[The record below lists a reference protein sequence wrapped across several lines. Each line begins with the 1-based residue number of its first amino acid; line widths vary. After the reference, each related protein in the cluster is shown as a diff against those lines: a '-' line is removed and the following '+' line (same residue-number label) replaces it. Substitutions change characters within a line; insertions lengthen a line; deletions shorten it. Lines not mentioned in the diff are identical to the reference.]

1 MNKKKP
7 RVGSDPLA
15 WIRDTT
21 KRKGKQGK
29 QGKPGNQELLG
40 KQIKRQTYHL
50 ETDLIDKIKK
60 YAYWERMKVSEVVNR
75 ALREFFKDK
84 KFTK

>member
-15 WIRDTT
+15 WIRDT
-21 KRKGKQGK
+21 REKGKQGK
-29 QGKPGNQELLG
+29 LSKQELLG
-40 KQIKRQTYHL
+40 KQTKRQTYHL
-50 ETDLIDKIKK
+50 EADLIDKIKK
-60 YAYWERMKVSEVVNR
+60 YAYWERVRVSEVVNR
-75 ALREFFKDK
+75 ALKEFFKDK

>member
-1 MNKKKP
+1 MDKKKP

-15 WIRDTT
+15 WIRDTSRV
-21 KRKGKQGK
+21 KSK
-29 QGKPGNQELLG
+29 QGKPSKQELPG
-40 KQIKRQTYHL
+40 KQTMRQTYHL
-50 ETDLIDKIKK
+50 ELDLIEKIKK
-60 YAYWERMKVSEVVNR
+60 YAYWERLKVSEVVNK

>member
-1 MNKKKP
+1 MKKEKP

-15 WIRDTT
+15 WIKDTS
-21 KRKGKQGK
+21 KEGSK
-29 QGKPGNQELLG
+29 QGKPGKQELLG
-40 KQIKRQTYHL
+40 KQTKRQTYHL
-50 ETDLIDKIKK
+50 EIDLIEKVKK
-60 YAYWERMKVSEVVNR
+60 CAYWERLKVSELVNR

>member
-1 MNKKKP
+1 MDKKKP

-21 KRKGKQGK
+21 KAKGR
-29 QGKPGNQELLG
+29 QGKPGKQELLG

-50 ETDLIDKIKK
+50 ETDLIRKINE
-60 YAYWERMKVSEVVNR
+60 YAYWERLKISEVVNE

-84 KFTK
+84 KFTR

>member
-1 MNKKKP
+1 MDKKKL

-15 WIRDTT
+15 WIKDTT
-21 KRKGKQGK
+21 KAKGK
-29 QGKPGNQELLG
+29 QGKPGKLRKQELPG

-50 ETDLIDKIKK
+50 DLDLIEKIKK
-60 YAYWERMKVSEVVNR
+60 YAYWQRLKVSEVVNQ
-75 ALREFFKDK
+75 ALREFFKNK

>member
-21 KRKGKQGK
+21 RGKGKQGK
-29 QGKPGNQELLG
+29 QGKLSKQELLG

-60 YAYWERMKVSEVVNR
+60 YAYWERVKVSEVVNR
-75 ALREFFKDK
+75 ALREFFKNK